1 MSPDPGT
8 AVALRIGVVAAAGIG
23 LLGAQR
29 GLAVWQTARRRQA
42 LANGPTTG
50 LATGMPQLLVFTGTL
65 CADCL
70 VQKDIVDRL
79 RAQRPIFDPRE
90 VTAARAP
97 ELTRRF
103 RIESVPATVL
113 IDSAGRALAVNY
125 GLADEPTL
133 SRQLDSLTA

>member
-1 MSPDPGT
+1 M
-8 AVALRIGVVAAAGIG
+8 GVVVAAGIG
-23 LLGAQR
+23 LLAAQR
-29 GLAVWQTARRRQA
+29 GLAFWQKARRRQA
-42 LANGPTTG
+42 LANGPTTR
-50 LATGMPQLLVFTGTL
+50 LASGVPQLLVFTGTL

-79 RAQRPIFDPRE
+79 RAQRPIFDTRE

-113 IDSAGRALAVNY
+113 IDASGQALAVNY

-133 SRQLDSLTA
+133 SRQLDALTA